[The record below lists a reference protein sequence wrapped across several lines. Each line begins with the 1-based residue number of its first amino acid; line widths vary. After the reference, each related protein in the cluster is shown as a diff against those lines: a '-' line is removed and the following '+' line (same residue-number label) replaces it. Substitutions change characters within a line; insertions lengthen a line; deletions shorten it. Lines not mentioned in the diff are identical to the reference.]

1 MTNDDDKIDLGHLRV
16 LIADDNAF
24 MRQILK
30 TVLRGFGVKNTYEA
44 NDGTD
49 AFSVIA
55 SHQIDLC
62 LMDIEMAPMNGL
74 EFTRRLRRVIE
85 PATSATKNLPVILV
99 SSHARVEVIE
109 KARSV
114 GANSFV
120 VKPVQPKALRTRI
133 IKALGLG

>member
-1 MTNDDDKIDLGHLRV
+1 MSTDEDKIDLSHLRV

-30 TVLRGFGVKNTYEA
+30 TVLRGFGIKHTFEA

-49 AFSVIA
+49 AFSVMSA
-55 SHQIDLC
+55 HQVDVC

-74 EFTRRLRRVIE
+74 EFTRRLRRVID
-85 PATSATKNLPVILV
+85 PATAATKTLPVILV

-109 KARSV
+109 KARAV

-120 VKPVQPKALRTRI
+120 VKPVQPKALRARM